1 MCQILANLKD
11 RWSNF
16 HLEYFESFKA
26 VPDTSECEVE
36 EVFPTSIN
44 SEYASKVKFSSK
56 TWEAIVI
63 VPQVSIL
70 EIKKVMCYWNKRL
83 QVDKGIQIVL
93 ILPID
98 QWFSWNQWET

>member
-1 MCQILANLKD
+1 ML
-11 RWSNF
+11 
-16 HLEYFESFKA
+16 
-26 VPDTSECEVE
+26 DTSECEVE